1 MINLASPKTVHQLLD
16 QYHLAPNKRF
26 GQNFLIDAAIL
37 NKIALA
43 AQVENQPVLEIGPG
57 LGSLT
62 QQLALHADR
71 VVCVEIDHGFLPV
84 LHETL
89 AGFDHVQIIQDDFL
103 KTDLSMIFKA
113 LGSKPFAVCANL
125 PYYITTP
132 IIMRLLESDLPWTNM
147 CFLLQKEVGER
158 LAAVPKTKSYGS
170 LTLAVQYYANVE
182 TICKVKPTCF
192 IPQPNVES
200 IVVRF
205 TPNNRTKNLQDEQ
218 KIFSI
223 IKAGFSMRRK
233 TFTNNLLSAFPTLS
247 RNEIQASLAQCSF
260 SPDVRAEAL
269 SLDDFI
275 QFASILPLDL
285 QDMIHSSV
293 KKP

>member
-1 MINLASPKTVHQLLD
+1 MINLASPKTIHVLLD

-43 AQVENQPVLEIGPG
+43 AQIENQPVLEIGPG

-62 QQLALHADR
+62 QKLALHADH

-84 LHETL
+84 LDETL
-89 AGFDHVQIIQDDFL
+89 ADFDNVQVIHDDFL
-103 KTDLSMIFKA
+103 KTDLSIIFEA
-113 LGSKPFAVCANL
+113 LGSEPFTVCANL

-158 LAAVPKTKSYGS
+158 LAASPKTKSYGS
-170 LTLAVQYYANVE
+170 LTLAVQYYAHVE

-192 IPQPNVES
+192 IPAPNVDS

-205 TPNNRTKNLQDEQ
+205 TPNKRTKNLQDEQ

-223 IKAGFSMRRK
+223 IRAGFRMRRK
-233 TFTNNLLSAFPTLS
+233 TFLNNLLASYPSLS
-247 RNEIQASLAQCSF
+247 RNEIQLALAECSLSL
-260 SPDVRAEAL
+260 DVRAEAL

-275 QFASILPLDL
+275 QFASVLTLDL
-285 QDMIHSSV
+285 QDAYTSSV